1 MLGMADAA
9 TKTITIAAPP
19 EHCFD
24 IVADVERYP
33 EWVHDIVEA
42 EVLDRDDAG
51 RPHDVKF
58 TVAALGRN
66 TRYTLRYDWGGE
78 PDVLR
83 WELVEGDIMRAIDG
97 AYRFRPSETVEG
109 GTDVIYDLSIELI
122 VPMPG
127 FLKRRAEARILNT
140 VHHLKSRAEG

>member
-1 MLGMADAA
+1 MQAMADAA
-9 TKTITIAAPP
+9 TKTITIAAPL

-24 IVADVERYP
+24 IVAEVERYP
-33 EWVHDIVEA
+33 EWVHDIVAADVIE
-42 EVLDRDDAG
+42 RYDDG
-51 RPHDVKF
+51 RPRDVKF
-58 TVAALGRN
+58 TVSALGRN
-66 TRYTLRYDWGGE
+66 TRYTLRYDWSGA
-78 PDVLR
+78 PTTLR

-97 AYRFRPSETVEG
+97 AYRFSSTADG
-109 GTDVIYDLSIELI
+109 GTDVTYDLSIELV

>member
-66 TRYTLRYDWGGE
+66 TRYTLRYDWGGA

-97 AYRFRPSETVEG
+97 AYRFESTADG
-109 GTDVIYDLSIELI
+109 GTDVTYDLSIELV

>member
-1 MLGMADAA
+1 MADAA
-9 TKTITIAAPP
+9 TKTITIAAPL
-19 EHCFD
+19 EHCFE

-33 EWVHDIVEA
+33 EWVHDIVAA
-42 EVLDRDDAG
+42 EVLDRDEQG
-51 RPHDVKF
+51 RPRDVKF
-58 TVAALGRN
+58 TVSALGRN
-66 TRYTLRYDWGGE
+66 TRYTLRYDWANA
-78 PDVLR
+78 PDTLA
-83 WELVEGDIMRAIDG
+83 WELVEGDIMRSIDG
-97 AYRFRPSETVEG
+97 AYRFRPSESVED